1 MPKGGILTIETR
13 NIRIDDMTAKISPDI
28 GPGAYAVL
36 SIKDTGHGMDRET
49 MARIFEP
56 FFTTKEVG
64 KGTGLG
70 LATVYG
76 IVTQTGGHIQV
87 DSKPGHGTTFSIY
100 LPRAQEAPS
109 PPKEAA
115 PAEMNTIPAGTATI
129 LLVEDSDI
137 VRKLIRDVL
146 EIYGYTVLEA
156 ESPEDA
162 IHLCESHE
170 GEIHLLVTD
179 VVMPGILTLTA
190 IPPCAD
196 LGRHGPCRT
205 DSYKGC
211 SSYRTPR

>member
-1 MPKGGILTIETR
+1 
-13 NIRIDDMTAKISPDI
+13 
-28 GPGAYAVL
+28 
-36 SIKDTGHGMDRET
+36 
-49 MARIFEP
+49 
-56 FFTTKEVG
+56 VG

-76 IVTQTGGHIQV
+76 IVMQTGGHIQV

-146 EIYGYTVLEA
+146 EINGYTVLEA
-156 ESPEDA
+156 GSPEDA
-162 IHLCESHE
+162 IVEH
-170 GEIHLLVTD
+170 
-179 VVMPGILTLTA
+179 GILNAGIHFIQKPFSPASMAQNILEV
-190 IPPCAD
+190 
-196 LGRHGPCRT
+196 LN
-205 DSYKGC
+205 S
-211 SSYRTPR
+211 